1 MPKILFAEDGPT
13 VMDLSAALF
22 DDPNTD
28 LDVVT
33 DGRSAL
39 DRLNAN
45 PKAYDLVILGLD
57 LPEIDGLGCVAY
69 IKKMFRRIPV
79 LVLSNGEQ
87 EDAITELAG
96 LGIRKQHIIEKPIDR
111 QIFAIRVREALSQ
124 IPPLPQIP

>member
-1 MPKILFAEDGPT
+1 
-13 VMDLSAALF
+13 MDLSAALF